1 MNLPN
6 KITVSRVL
14 LIPIFMVFMLVDFGL
29 GTITVAGTEM
39 MNGTFNWWTYFYH
52 CFYNRLA

>member
-14 LIPIFMVFMLVDFGL
+14 LIPVFMVFMLVDFGMGL
-29 GTITVAGTEM
+29 VNVAGT
-39 MNGTFNWWTYFYH
+39 
-52 CFYNRLA
+52 

>member
-14 LIPIFMVFMLVDFGL
+14 LIPVFMVFMLVDFGMGL
-29 GTITVAGTEM
+29 VNVGR
-39 MNGTFNWWTYFYH
+39 Y
-52 CFYNRLA
+52 